1 MWFLWSACPFCLD
14 VWIAVSDLSTPGFLF
29 QRHAWLMDRGRV
41 SARLPTYFLW
51 PESRQRASPCYPR
64 PCASLRAA
72 CAVKLLELCG
82 KTHFELRSS
91 FKHVAASQSTKLLHS
106 AVQQLAQALAVAGL
120 PGAKRRDADSRD
132 VFFYLLCLHA
142 QEKKVAS
149 RGDSRPLS
157 VATKRCCFDSCLRL
171 IYKR

>member
-1 MWFLWSACPFCLD
+1 MLL
-14 VWIAVSDLSTPGFLF
+14 
-29 QRHAWLMDRGRV
+29 QRHAFVADRGRDFAPAGDLLSGV
-41 SARLPTYFLW
+41 
-51 PESRQRASPCYPR
+51 PESRQRALPLLPTSLRFATGNLCR
-64 PCASLRAA
+64 QALEAVRQNSLRAFGA
-72 CAVKLLELCG
+72 P
-82 KTHFELRSS
+82 

-157 VATKRCCFDSCLRL
+157 LATKRCCFDSCLRL